1 MSKIIIRIPEPKAEY
16 EISTQRQINRAL
28 TGVVDQLN
36 STFQQSLK
44 EEQEQLTWFLS

>member
-1 MSKIIIRIPEPKAEY
+1 MSKIIVRVPEPKEQY
-16 EISTQRQINRAL
+16 EITTQRQINRAL
-28 TGVVDQLN
+28 TGIVDQLN

>member
-1 MSKIIIRIPEPKAEY
+1 MSKIIIRIPEPKTEY

-44 EEQEQLTWFLS
+44 EEQEQLTWFIN

>member
-1 MSKIIIRIPEPKAEY
+1 MSKIIIRIPEPKEQY
-16 EISTQRQINRAL
+16 EITTQRQINRAL
-28 TGVVDQLN
+28 TGIVDQLN

>member
-1 MSKIIIRIPEPKAEY
+1 MSKIIIRIPEPIEQY
-16 EISTQRQINRAL
+16 EITTQRQINRAL
-28 TGVVDQLN
+28 TGIVDQLN

>member
-1 MSKIIIRIPEPKAEY
+1 MSKIIIRVPEPKPEY
-16 EISTQRQINRAL
+16 DISTQRQINKSL
-28 TGVVDQLN
+28 TNIVDQLN